1 MGDALLGESG
11 FKTRREIFEIRD
23 IHTIQ

>member
-11 FKTRREIFEIRD
+11 FKTRREIFKIRD